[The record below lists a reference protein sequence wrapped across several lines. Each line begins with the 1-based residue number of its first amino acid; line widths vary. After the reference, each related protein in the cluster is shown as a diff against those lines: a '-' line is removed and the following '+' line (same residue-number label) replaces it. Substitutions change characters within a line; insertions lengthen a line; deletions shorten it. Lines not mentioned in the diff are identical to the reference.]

1 MAGTPTAE
9 DTKLERT
16 PAIASK
22 RRRTLLWHLQRR
34 AFLLMLAP
42 GLGMYLIFIVY
53 PFMTSFVYSF
63 YNWSQRP
70 PPVRGGLV
78 WG

>member
-1 MAGTPTAE
+1 MARTPTAE
-9 DTKLERT
+9 NTTLERT
-16 PAIASK
+16 PAIASR

-34 AFLLMLAP
+34 AFLLMLVP
-42 GLGMYLIFIVY
+42 GLGMYLVSIVY
-53 PFMTSFVYSF
+53 PFITSFVYGF

-70 PPVRGGLV
+70 SAEGDGLV